1 MIGEVTLAW
10 LLAEQKRNEGMSEK
24 TDIADRLRAEAN
36 SLGEEWP
43 NEAADEI
50 DSLIFELTCVTEELD
65 AARVE
70 IQQLTQER
78 DEARAESSCAHDQ
91 VKQLQNEVRL

>member
-1 MIGEVTLAW
+1 
-10 LLAEQKRNEGMSEK
+10 MSEK
-24 TDIADRLRAEAN
+24 TEITEVLRLEAN

-50 DSLIFELTCVTEELD
+50 DSLRFELTCVTEERD
-65 AARVE
+65 AALNEVS
-70 IQQLTQER
+70 IITQER

>member
-1 MIGEVTLAW
+1 
-10 LLAEQKRNEGMSEK
+10 MSEQ
-24 TDIADRLRAEAN
+24 TELVDLLMAEAN

-43 NEAADEI
+43 KEAANRIQYLE
-50 DSLIFELTCVTEELD
+50 FELMILTEERDVALNQ
-65 AARVE
+65 AS
-70 IQQLTQER
+70 QLMQER

>member
-1 MIGEVTLAW
+1 
-10 LLAEQKRNEGMSEK
+10 MSEK
-24 TDIADRLRAEAN
+24 TDITERLRYGAGFIVDEVGGVQINLA
-36 SLGEEWP
+36 LL

-50 DSLIFELTCVTEELD
+50 DSLRFELET
-65 AARVE
+65 ARN
-70 IQQLTQER
+70 ER